1 MRLYIEG
8 VGVTGSG
15 MASWEEAVSVLTGKK
30 SYTPSEPE
38 YVAPD
43 VLPPNERRRSVRTVR
58 LAIQAAKEAV
68 DSSGVKMESIPTV
81 FASCLGDGLVIHS
94 LFNSLSKPGRVV
106 SPTAF
111 HNSVHNAPV
120 GYWLIGAGCME
131 ASTSI
136 ACNES
141 TFGSAFMESA
151 AQLAIEANRIL
162 LVAYDIPS
170 PKPLHYAMPFSAAF
184 AVSLCLSGA
193 RGEAS
198 VAVVEVG
205 VAPKAGNRP
214 SEMTDPGLEALR
226 AGNPAAR
233 SLPLCHALANKRSGK
248 VFVEYSKGS
257 LLELDIEPLP

>member
-1 MRLYIEG
+1 MTLYIDG
-8 VGVTGSG
+8 IGITGSG
-15 MASWEEAVSVLTGKK
+15 MASWKEAVSVLTGGKG
-30 SYTPSEPE
+30 YTPSEPE

-43 VLPPNERRRSVRTVR
+43 ILPPNERRRSVKSVR
-58 LAIQAAKEAV
+58 LAIQAAREAV
-68 DSSGVKMESIPTV
+68 DSSGVKMESLPTV

-131 ASTSI
+131 ASASI

-151 AQLAIEANRIL
+151 AQLAVEADRIL

-170 PKPLHYAMPFSAAF
+170 PKPLHYAMPFTAAF
-184 AVSLCLSGA
+184 AVSFSLSKT
-193 RGEAS
+193 RSEAS
-198 VAVVEVG
+198 VAGVEIG
-205 VAPKAGNRP
+205 VAPKTGNRP
-214 SEMTDPGLEALR
+214 SEMDDPGLEALR

-233 SLPLCHALANKRSGK
+233 SLPLCHALANKRAGK

-257 LLELDIEPLP
+257 LLRLDIEPLP